1 VLFFPSFG
9 IGNQRGLWR
18 HCMLLPMKLGFL
30 QRGYICLYHLDL
42 NVAVSVIVLVI
53 SVFWV
58 LINVGG

>member
-1 VLFFPSFG
+1 
-9 IGNQRGLWR
+9 
-18 HCMLLPMKLGFL
+18 MLLPMKLGFL